1 MKPGF
6 MKAANYRV
14 QDDISFAV
22 RCIECLSV
30 CSLRPVKIGR
40 MRPIP
45 YWSLSGFYFFH
56 FAFIGAFA
64 PYWSL
69 YLKSLSFNAFQIGI
83 LMSLLHVTRVFA
95 PAAWGWL
102 ADHTGKRLLI
112 VQLAAIMGSISYCGV
127 FFGESFAW
135 MAATMALMSFFWS
148 ASLPLIEATT
158 LSYLGESTAKYGRI
172 RAWGSL
178 GFIFAVISIGYLLD
192 AMDIGSLLWAVLGF
206 KLGIIIFSRQIPDA
220 EIALQPADNLSV
232 RQIFKRPE
240 VLAFFA
246 ACLLMALAHGPYYTF
261 YSIYLVEHGYN
272 KGLVGWLWA
281 IGVICEIGVFFLMPQ
296 LMRRFGLKQIMIF
309 SFSCAIARFLMIGWG
324 VEWLAMVVL
333 AQILHAATYGA
344 HHATAMMLVH
354 HFFRGRHQAKG
365 QALYTSLTFGLGG
378 AFGGVF
384 SGYVWELLGASLT
397 FTLSAAAVLLGLGL
411 VVWRMNISR

>member
-1 MKPGF
+1 MH
-6 MKAANYRV
+6 
-14 QDDISFAV
+14 
-22 RCIECLSV
+22 
-30 CSLRPVKIGR
+30 
-40 MRPIP
+40 PIP
-45 YWSLSGFYFFH
+45 YWRLSGFYFFH

-69 YLKSLSFNAFQIGI
+69 YLKSLSFGAFQIGV
-83 LMSLLHVTRVFA
+83 LMSLLHVTRIFA

-112 VQLAAIMGSISYCGV
+112 VRWAAITGLMSYCGF

-135 MAATMALMSFFWS
+135 IFAIMVLMSFFWS

-158 LSYLGESTAKYGRI
+158 LSYLGESVTKYGRI
-172 RAWGSL
+172 RVWGSV
-178 GFIFAVISIGYLLD
+178 GFIFAVTGVGYLLD
-192 AMDIGSLLWAVLGF
+192 ATDIGSLLWAALGF
-206 KLGIIIFSRQIPDA
+206 KLGIVFFSRQIPEA
-220 EIALQPADNLSV
+220 EIVVHAADGHSV

-261 YSIYLVEHGYN
+261 YSIYLVEHGYS
-272 KGLVGWLWA
+272 KSTVGWLWA
-281 IGVICEIGVFFLMPQ
+281 IGVACEIGIFFLMPQ
-296 LMRRFGLKQIMIF
+296 LMHRFRLKQIMAF
-309 SFSCAIARFLMIGWG
+309 SLSCAIARFLMIGWG
-324 VEWLAMVVL
+324 VDWPIIILL

-344 HHATAMMLVH
+344 HHATAMMVVH
-354 HFFRGRHQAKG
+354 QFFRGRHQAKG

-378 AFGGVF
+378 TFGGIF
-384 SGYVWELLGASLT
+384 SGYAWEWLGPGLT

-411 VVWRMNISR
+411 VIWKMDVEDQP